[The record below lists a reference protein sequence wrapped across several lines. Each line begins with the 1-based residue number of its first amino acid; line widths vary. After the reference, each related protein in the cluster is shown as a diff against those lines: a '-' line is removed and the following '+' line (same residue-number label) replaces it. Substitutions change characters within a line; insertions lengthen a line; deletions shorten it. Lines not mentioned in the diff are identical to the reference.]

1 MLKQQLQQK
10 LVQRLSPQQVLAAKL
25 LEATTVEMEDL
36 VRKNMEENEALEESD
51 NDDPLSSTSSD
62 AGSDENE
69 SDAGQESADDLI
81 LGDYRSEDDIPD
93 YRLQSNNYSKG
104 EKREEIPFSGGVS
117 AIEGLLEQ
125 LKSRELTDEEMKIG
139 EFLIGNLDED
149 GYLRVSLERLSDDLA
164 FSVGVDVSTIQLQA
178 MLEIIQD
185 FDPAGIGARDLQ
197 ESLLLQVERLRYTAA
212 RENAFRILEE
222 AFDEFASQR
231 YESIMSR
238 LTLSEEELKEAIEV
252 IKKLDPKPLS
262 GMDEGSNDKLMHIIP
277 DFNVEVVDE
286 GELSVSLINSR
297 IPELKVS
304 PSYVNMVTDYQSNE
318 KNRTAERR
326 SAVAYIKQKLDAA
339 SGFINAIKQ
348 RQTTL
353 LSVMEAITK
362 IQRKFFFEGD
372 PALLRPMILKD
383 IADMTGYD
391 ISTVSRATINKYVQT
406 RYGVFPLKFFFKEY
420 LLNDRGE
427 ETSFKELEQMILD
440 AIKEEDRDNPM
451 NDDQLAALMQEKGY
465 TMARRTVAKYR
476 QQLNIPTSKVR
487 KESYNL

>member
-25 LEATTVEMEDL
+25 LEATAVEMEDL
-36 VRKNMEENEALEESD
+36 VRKNMEENEALEESG
-51 NDDPLSSTSSD
+51 NEESLSASEIVSEGD
-62 AGSDENE
+62 EAGAE
-69 SDAGQESADDLI
+69 QESADDLI
-81 LGDYRSEDDIPD
+81 LGDYMSDDDIPD

-104 EKREEIPFSGGVS
+104 EKREEIPYSAGVS
-117 AIEGLLEQ
+117 AIEGVLDQ

-149 GYLRVSLERLSDDLA
+149 GYLRVPLERLSDDLA
-164 FSVGVDVSTIQLQA
+164 FSVGVDVSIEQLQA
-178 MLEIIQD
+178 MLEVIQD
-185 FDPAGIGARDLQ
+185 FDPAGLGARDLQ
-197 ESLLLQVERLRYTAA
+197 ECLLLQMERLRYTAT
-212 RENAFRILEE
+212 RENAYRILEE
-222 AFDEFASQR
+222 CFDDFASQR
-231 YESIMSR
+231 YEAIMTK
-238 LTLSEEELKEAIEV
+238 LELDEEELKEAIEA
-252 IKKLDPKPLS
+252 IKKLDPKPLG
-262 GMDEGSNDKLMHIIP
+262 GMDEGGNEKLMHIIP
-277 DFNVEVVDE
+277 DFNVEVDDE

-304 PSYVNMVTDYQSNE
+304 PSYVEIVSDYQSNE
-318 KNRTAERR
+318 KNRSAERR
-326 SAVAYIKQKLDAA
+326 SAVTYIKQKLEAA

-353 LSVMEAITK
+353 LSVMVSITK
-362 IQRKFFFEGD
+362 IQRRFFFEGD
-372 PALLRPMILKD
+372 PSLLRPMILKD

-406 RYGVFPLKFFFKEY
+406 RYGILPLKFFFKEY

-427 ETSFKELEQMILD
+427 ETSFKELEKMILD
-440 AIKEEDRDNPM
+440 AVKEEDRENPL
-451 NDDQLAALMQEKGY
+451 NDDQLATIMKEKGF

-476 QQLNIPTSKVR
+476 QQLNIPTSKAR

>member
-51 NDDPLSSTSSD
+51 NEDPLSSSD
-62 AGSDENE
+62 IVSEENE
-69 SDAGQESADDLI
+69 SGAGQETADDLI
-81 LGDYRSEDDIPD
+81 LGDYMSEDDIPD

-104 EKREEIPFSGGVS
+104 EKREEIPFSAGVS
-117 AIEGLLEQ
+117 AIEGILDQ

-149 GYLRVSLERLSDDLA
+149 GYLRVSLDRLSDDLA
-164 FSVGVDVSTIQLQA
+164 FSVGIDVSTNRLQA
-178 MLEIIQD
+178 MLEVIQD

-197 ESLLLQVERLRYTAA
+197 ECLLLQVERLRYTTT

-222 AFDEFASQR
+222 TFDDFASQR
-231 YESIMSR
+231 YESIMTK
-238 LTLSEEELKEAIEV
+238 LELNEEELKEAIEV

-277 DFNVEVVDE
+277 DFNVEVDDE

-304 PSYVNMVTDYQSNE
+304 PSYVEMVSDYQSNE
-318 KNRTAERR
+318 KNRSAERR
-326 SAVAYIKQKLDAA
+326 SAVAYIRQKLEAA

-353 LSVMEAITK
+353 LSVMVSITK
-362 IQRKFFFEGD
+362 IQRRFFFEGD

-406 RYGVFPLKFFFKEY
+406 RYGVYPLKFFFKEY

-440 AIKEEDRDNPM
+440 AIQEEDHENPM
-451 NDDQLAALMQEKGY
+451 NDDQLAAMMQEKGF

-476 QQLNIPTSKVR
+476 QQLNIPTSKAR